1 MLNRTTDL
9 PWLSVGAFF
18 LLDILLA
25 STLIF
30 LLCCPQRVPERVERW
45 FPLRGK
51 WLWIA
56 LISIVAVLHLLSGVI
71 VWMPVLLHR
80 R

>member
-1 MLNRTTDL
+1 MLYRTTDL
-9 PWLSVGAFF
+9 PWGSVGAFF

-30 LLCCPQRVPERVERW
+30 LLCCPQRVPERIERW

-51 WLWIA
+51 WLWVA
-56 LISIVAVLHLLSGVI
+56 LIAVVGTLHLLSGAI
-71 VWMPVLLHR
+71 VWLPALIHR